1 MSETNYKAYWHGYN
15 YFDYEKALALKE
27 ISNLSGIS
35 SHEVSLHDYGV
46 SFASSNNPVELDD
59 LVYFSKFDKGTA
71 EEYLT
76 LQSKLER
83 SCSVSGSTKRQST
96 RYSVHGIHEY
106 KGKFNPQVVR
116 AILNIFPTSRKGMV
130 VDPFCG
136 SGTTLAEC
144 SHAGRISLGI
154 DVNPLAVFIANQ
166 KQNALKIK
174 GSILKKD
181 FEYIISSYK
190 RKRPSVSRDYW
201 SEAHIEYLNSWFDH
215 DILSDLDR
223 LRRSILESNNRT
235 QGIFNVIVSDLL
247 RDYSLQEPADLR
259 IRRRRTPLPELPL
272 IDAFISKCN
281 KFIESIS
288 SAQEILKNNAKS
300 FGIAHYAD
308 FRNLPVSIKSKLIE
322 SDVSGFITSP
332 PYANALPYIDTQRL
346 SLVWLNLLEPSD
358 LRKKERSLIGN
369 REISK
374 SQLNSLSSELLDN
387 PHDLPNLPLEF
398 CRTLEADLAQNDG
411 FRRQAVPKL
420 LYKYLTDMKLM
431 FREARSVCAPGTP
444 FAMVIGTNSTTL
456 GGIKHV
462 IDTPSLLVSVAL
474 SEGWV
479 VSERVHL
486 DTYQR
491 YGIHAKNA
499 VSKEELTILV
509 AND

>member
-1 MSETNYKAYWHGYN
+1 MSDTNYKAYWHGYN

-27 ISNLSGIS
+27 ISNLSGLS

-46 SFASSNNPVELDD
+46 SFASQNTPVDLDD
-59 LVYFSKFDKGTA
+59 LVYFSKFDKGSR
-71 EEYLT
+71 EYLT
-76 LQSKLER
+76 LQGKLEG

-116 AILNIFPTSRKGMV
+116 AILNIFPTSRKGMI

-144 SHAGRISLGI
+144 SHAGRASLGI

-166 KQNALKIK
+166 KQSALKIK
-174 GSILKKD
+174 GSLLKRD
-181 FEYIISSYK
+181 FEYIVNCYK
-190 RKRPSVSRDYW
+190 KKRPSVSKNYW
-201 SEAHIEYLNSWFDH
+201 SETHIEYLNSWFDK
-215 DILSDLDR
+215 DILGDLDR
-223 LRRSILESNNRT
+223 LRRSILESNKRSH
-235 QGIFNVIVSDLL
+235 GIFNVIVSDLL

-288 SAQEILKNNAKS
+288 SAQHVLKDNAKS
-300 FGIAHYAD
+300 SGVAHYAD
-308 FRNLPVSIKSKLIE
+308 FRNLPVSIKNKLIK

-346 SLVWLNLLEPSD
+346 SLVWLNLIEPSD
-358 LRKKERSLIGN
+358 LRNQERSLIGN

-374 SQLNSLSSELLDN
+374 SQLNSLSAELLEN
-387 PHDLPNLPLEF
+387 PHKIPDIPLEF
-398 CRTLEADLAQNDG
+398 CRTLEADLSHDDG

-431 FREARSVCAPGTP
+431 FREARSVCVPGTP

-456 GGIKHV
+456 GGIKHT

-474 SEGWV
+474 SEGWT
-479 VSERVHL
+479 VSERVKL

-491 YGIHAKNA
+491 YGLHAKNA